1 MRLAPI
7 ALLLSS
13 SLAAL
18 LPAPAHAQVR
28 VFCCDDGQ
36 GKRICSDFL
45 PPECTKRPYEE
56 RDDKGFV
63 VSRKEAPP
71 SPEQIARREAEI
83 AKKNE
88 EARLKAEARRRDL
101 ALLSTYSEEK
111 DIDRARERVIAEIQK
126 NVVEAEKQLEAAQKD
141 RAKAEKE
148 KEFYKNRSLPPE
160 VKKLIGDSEANFKK
174 KQEDLAGRKA
184 EIERAK
190 VRFDEEKR
198 KFRELKGIVTPG
210 PALVAPLAPEIPQPP
225 STPGAPGTPGST
237 GAPPAPPVPP
247 AAR

>member
-13 SLAAL
+13 SLAAAL

-36 GKRICSDFL
+36 GKRVCSDFL

-56 RDDKGFV
+56 RDEKGFV
-63 VSRKEAPP
+63 VGRKEAPL
-71 SPEQIARREAEI
+71 SPAEIARREAEV

-88 EARLKAEARRRDL
+88 EAKLKAEARRRDL

-111 DIDRARERVIAEIQK
+111 DIDRARDRVIAEIQK
-126 NVVEAEKQLEAAQKD
+126 NVTEAEKQLEAAQKD

-148 KEFYKNRSLPPE
+148 KEFFKNRSLPPE
-160 VKKLIGDSEANFKK
+160 VKKLIADSDANLKK
-174 KQEDLAGRKA
+174 KQEELAGRKA

-190 VRFDEEKR
+190 VRFEEEKR
-198 KFRELKGIVTPG
+198 KFRDLKGIVTPG

-225 STPGAPGTPGST
+225 AAPGAPGTT
-237 GAPPAPPVPP
+237 GAPQPP
-247 AAR
+247 AAPAAPGPR